1 MKILKILYE
10 KTTGKTAPYYYD
22 YSLATIIGKPIRKSF
37 LSIRM
42 MCKKLQSID
51 IMERIL

>member
-1 MKILKILYE
+1 MKILKIFY
-10 KTTGKTAPYYYD
+10 KKTGKTAPYYYD
-22 YSLATIIGKPIRKSF
+22 YSLAVIIGKPIRKFF